1 MLKNRKPISLVLLM
15 LLATP
20 MLIALCMVGYGK
32 WLQYE
37 MMEKLEENHL
47 QVVSISLEN
56 IKWKTKDKE
65 VIIGDAFFDIK
76 YMIRKK
82 NTIEFHGLFD
92 HAEKKLEAQL
102 EKSLSGNESSKG
114 LFKVSQFMLQLQFLF
129 SSKETNNWHKDSRI
143 SDYMQVGVKAYSNV
157 TPDLDTPPPNSGFLI
172 S

>member
-1 MLKNRKPISLVLLM
+1 M

-20 MLIALCMVGYGK
+20 MLVSLCMVGYGK
-32 WLQYE
+32 WIQHE
-37 MMEKLEENHL
+37 MMEKLEEDHL

-65 VIIGDAFFDIK
+65 LIIGDAFFDIK

-92 HAEKKLEAQL
+92 HAEKKLEVQL
-102 EKSLSGNESSKG
+102 EKSLSGNESDKG
-114 LFKVSQFMLQLQFLF
+114 LFKVSQFMLQLQYLF
-129 SSKETNNWHKDSRI
+129 SSKDNNNWHNDAITSTYI
-143 SDYMQVGVKAYSNV
+143 EVDAKAYSNV
-157 TPDLDTPPPNSGFLI
+157 NLDLDTPPPNSGFLI

>member
-1 MLKNRKPISLVLLM
+1 M

-20 MLIALCMVGYGK
+20 MLVSLCMVGYGK
-32 WLQYE
+32 WIQHE
-37 MMEKLEENHL
+37 MMEKLEEGHL

-65 VIIGDAFFDIK
+65 LIIGDAFFDIK

-92 HAEKKLEAQL
+92 HAEKKLEVQL
-102 EKSLSGNESSKG
+102 EKSLSGNESDKG
-114 LFKVSQFMLQLQFLF
+114 LFKVSQFMLQLQYLF
-129 SSKETNNWHKDSRI
+129 SSKDNNNWHNDAITSTYI
-143 SDYMQVGVKAYSNV
+143 EVDAKAYSNV
-157 TPDLDTPPPNSGFLI
+157 NLDLDTPPPNSGFLI